1 MNELFKA
8 AGHIRLHRGKIMLI
22 KAGGGT
28 IAKPAAMRQFARQ
41 VSVVHA
47 LGARVIVVHGGGPQT
62 DTLQRLLGEEPQMI
76 DGRRVTT
83 SSAMRALRM
92 ATAGELNGE
101 LVAALDAEGVP
112 AVGVSGASAGLLV
125 ASRRPP
131 MQTTIGQV
139 DFGLVGDIRAVDP
152 KPLMALLDKDLIPV
166 VCPPAGDGQGGF
178 LNVNADL
185 AAASIAVALKAAKLV
200 LMTGAP
206 GVLTNPE
213 DPQSLLSAL
222 SLAELDA
229 LEEAGS
235 LRGGMRVKA
244 AAIRA
249 ALYGGVGRVHV
260 VSGVDGVALL
270 QELYTNHGAG
280 TLVTKEKELAPMQS
294 DAEVSKEALQAAAPP
309 PLRPSVESR
318 PVARAASKAPGKQRP
333 AAATGATGRKR
344 S

>member
-8 AGHIRLHRGKIMLI
+8 SPHIRLHRGAIMVI

-41 VSVVHA
+41 IAVVHA
-47 LGARVIVVHGGGPQT
+47 LGTRVIVVHGGGPQT
-62 DTLQRLLGEEPQMI
+62 DALQRLLGEEPHMV
-76 DGRRVTT
+76 DGRRVT
-83 SSAMRALRM
+83 SGLAMRALRM

-101 LVAALDAEGVP
+101 LVAALDAEGAP

-125 ASRRPP
+125 ASKRPP
-131 MQTTIGQV
+131 MSTTLGQI
-139 DFGLVGDIRAVDP
+139 DFGLVGDIGSVDP
-152 KPLMALLDKDLIPV
+152 KPLLALLDGDLIPV

-200 LMTGAP
+200 LLTGAP

-213 DPQSLLSAL
+213 DPQSLISAL
-222 SLAELDA
+222 SVAELDA

-235 LRGGMRVKA
+235 LRGGMRVKS

-260 VSGVDGVALL
+260 VSGLESMALL

-280 TLVTKEKELAPMQS
+280 TLITRDKELPPGS
-294 DAEVSKEALQAAAPP
+294 DVVVDP
-309 PLRPSVESR
+309 VR
-318 PVARAASKAPGKQRP
+318 PVPAPAPEAGSNGRSAAEKSGRAPSAALSTTPASSARGK
-333 AAATGATGRKR
+333 KR